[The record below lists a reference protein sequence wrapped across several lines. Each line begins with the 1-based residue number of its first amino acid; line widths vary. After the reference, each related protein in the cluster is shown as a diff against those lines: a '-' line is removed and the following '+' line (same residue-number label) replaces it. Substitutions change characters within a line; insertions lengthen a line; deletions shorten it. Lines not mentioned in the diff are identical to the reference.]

1 MEEKEDREMEMWSIP
16 LREPPKEV
24 VGVIDLSKKR
34 GQRNDSTST

>member
-24 VGVIDLSKKR
+24 VEEVKDK
-34 GQRNDSTST
+34 